1 MKDVIFGW
9 IYGRFDILT
18 VIWRDPKTGS
28 PWYCMLL
35 LRIHPWHWETLLV
48 SLHLQHVRVRPHRHS
63 HRPAPSGRP
72 NWHTAWASIWP
83 LWGDYSHTLFSPL
96 HHLPAGWL
104 HNGINL
110 AWEVKTDTAVV
121 VWGGW
126 WWWWW
131 CDGQWGVE
139 KRPRPIYSVQWL
151 NVRWRWS
158 GNLGPELQLRGLK
171 RLTWDEGMWGDVS
184 ICRLKPILLNVCTHT
199 RWHGLLPQC

>member
-9 IYGRFDILT
+9 IYGRFDVLT

-35 LRIHPWHWETLLV
+35 LRIPPWHWETLLV

-63 HRPAPSGRP
+63 HRPAPSGWP
-72 NWHTAWASIWP
+72 NRHTAWASIWP

-104 HNGINL
+104 HNSINL

-121 VWGGW
+121 VWGVVVMVVVVW
-126 WWWWW
+126 WSVGRGEAAQAYKFSTMAE
-131 CDGQWGVE
+131 CEVE
-139 KRPRPIYSVQWL
+139 V
-151 NVRWRWS
+151 VRQPGAWAS
-158 GNLGPELQLRGLK
+158 AKGA
-171 RLTWDEGMWGDVS
+171 
-184 ICRLKPILLNVCTHT
+184 
-199 RWHGLLPQC
+199 